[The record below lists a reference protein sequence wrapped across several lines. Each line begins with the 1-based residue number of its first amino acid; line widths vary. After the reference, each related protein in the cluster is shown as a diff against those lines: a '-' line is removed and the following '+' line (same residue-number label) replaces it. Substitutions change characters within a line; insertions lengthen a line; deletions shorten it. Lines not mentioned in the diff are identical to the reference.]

1 MSTSRVFETFVEL
14 SLSLSGGIPKDKLEA
29 INHLQQEIDTL
40 LKSATFELN
49 LNLIDD
55 SLIPYNEALKYEKK
69 QNIDLLKMYK
79 QAIYQQIASKITA
92 YRNKRSNKHFEETSQ
107 HSIAK
112 EEEEEDS
119 EEDSSQE
126 TEPEPKKK
134 SNFSS
139 SRDPA
144 KEEDATKKKKPGRP
158 PGSKNKPKQ
167 VSDT

>member
-1 MSTSRVFETFVEL
+1 MSRVFETFVEL

-134 SNFSS
+134 SKEDN
-139 SRDPA
+139 DGA
-144 KEEDATKKKKPGRP
+144 KSIEKKKKPGRP